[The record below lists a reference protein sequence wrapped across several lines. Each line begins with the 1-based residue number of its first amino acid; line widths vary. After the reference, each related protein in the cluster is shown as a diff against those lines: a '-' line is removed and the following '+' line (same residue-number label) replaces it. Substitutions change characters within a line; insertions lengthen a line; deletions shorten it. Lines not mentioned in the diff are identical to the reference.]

1 MRELSIGQAKN
12 TVKAAVKTYL
22 LKTEEGFY
30 EIPTMQ
36 RLPIYLEGPV
46 GIGKTEMVE
55 QIAREEGLGFVSYSI
70 THHTRNSLLGLPVIR
85 ELSDGRKYTE
95 YTVSEVI
102 AAIESII
109 QSGKEEGI
117 LLLDEFNCMSDTV
130 MPIMLSFLQ
139 NKKIGEH
146 KLPDGWILVLC
157 GNPSEY
163 NKSARSFDM
172 ATLDRVR
179 KIQVISELEDY
190 LDYATKQKIHP
201 AILEYLKI
209 NRNHF
214 YQVKPASRYE
224 ESVCVT
230 SRSWS
235 NLSKILYAYERM
247 GLYEMVTES
256 FVEEFIK
263 EPQIARNFFLYYDQ
277 TRTQISM
284 EEMEGLFAGTI
295 LAEARNHL
303 VNRIGQLSFPMKW
316 KLEETIME
324 YTNSYWKSLESED
337 ASIRGTKV
345 SNGISNVY
353 QFLSQIDE
361 SHKLS
366 RRFTENINSSK
377 ELLMVVTDYPVPEY
391 DFYIMEHY
399 DVS

>member
-1 MRELSIGQAKN
+1 MREVSIGQAKLA
-12 TVKAAVKTYL
+12 VKAAVKAYL
-22 LKTEEGFY
+22 LKNDEGDY

-36 RLPIYLEGPV
+36 RLPLYLEGPV

-55 QIAREEGLGFVSYSI
+55 QVAREEKLGFISYSI
-70 THHTRNSLLGLPVIR
+70 THHTRNSLLGLPVIQ

-102 AAIESII
+102 AAIEAAI
-109 QSGKEEGI
+109 QSGEDEGI

-157 GNPSEY
+157 GNPGEY
-163 NKSARSFDM
+163 NKSARAFDM

-179 KIQVISELEDY
+179 KIQVIGELEDY
-190 LDYATKQKIHP
+190 LDYAVKQKVHP
-201 AILEYLKI
+201 AIVDYLKI

-214 YQVKPASRYE
+214 YQVKPATRYE

-235 NLSKILYAYERM
+235 NLSKILYVYEQI
-247 GLYEMVTES
+247 GLHEMITEN

-263 EPQIARNFFLYYDQ
+263 EPQIARDFFLYYDQ
-277 TRTQISM
+277 TRTQISVK
-284 EEMEGLFAGTI
+284 EMEALFEGR
-295 LAEARNHL
+295 LLEEAQKHL
-303 VNRIGQLSFPMKW
+303 LNRIKTLSFSLKW
-316 KLEETIME
+316 KIGETLLE
-324 YTNSYWKSLESED
+324 YTKSYYETLKYLGSSMQGKRVSE
-337 ASIRGTKV
+337 
-345 SNGISNVY
+345 GISRLY
-353 QFLSQIDE
+353 RFMDRIDE
-361 SHKLS
+361 SHRLS
-366 RRFTENINSSK
+366 ARYTEMINASMD
-377 ELLMVVTDYPVPEY
+377 LLQVVTDYPVTEY
-391 DFYIMEHY
+391 NFYIMEQY

>member
-1 MRELSIGQAKN
+1 MRELSIGQAKKA
-12 TVKAAVKTYL
+12 VKAAVKTYL
-22 LKTEEGFY
+22 LKNEEGLY

-55 QIAREEGLGFVSYSI
+55 QVARETDLGFVSYSI

-85 ELSDGRKYTE
+85 ELTDGRKYTE

-102 AAIESII
+102 AAIEASI

-163 NKSARSFDM
+163 NKSARAFDM

-179 KIQVISELEDY
+179 KIQVVSELEDY
-190 LDYATKQKIHP
+190 LDFATKQKIHP
-201 AILEYLKI
+201 AIIDYLKI

-224 ESVCVT
+224 EAVCVT

-247 GLYEMVTES
+247 GLYEMITES

-263 EPQIARNFFLYYDQ
+263 ETQIARNFFLYYDQ

-284 EEMEGLFAGTI
+284 EEMERLVGGTLPTETLKRI
-295 LAEARNHL
+295 
-303 VNRIGQLSFPMKW
+303 VNRIYQLPFPMKW
-316 KLEETIME
+316 KLEETIWE
-324 YTNSYWKSLESED
+324 YINSYRNAKEREYGSMWGK
-337 ASIRGTKV
+337 KV
-345 SNGISNVY
+345 SEGISNVY
-353 QFLSQIDE
+353 QFLDQIDE

-366 RRFTENINSSK
+366 HRFTENINSSK
-377 ELLMVVTDYPVPEY
+377 DLLIVVTDYPVPEY